1 MSQYFTSFLIE
12 PVIRQA
18 RRFSR
23 QSNDDRPFHPANVHP
38 SSDSDQGAASHQR
51 TPCIHPEATVPESD
65 WQLIP
70 DRLTPQSTQ
79 TATEESDTVLR
90 YSGRPPEVDLPA
102 WSDTHHPLGISHEDS
117 LATATGLDIALPNH
131 QFSSSRVHGI
141 TESLRSAT
149 SSLSDQAQSAI
160 DPNAMD
166 VQLPAQS
173 SIQYPADAS
182 TLSVQLRDG
191 SLPADDGMSSKRRQ
205 IVAIQNRHTSS
216 DEKARL
222 VHNLM
227 NEGYSS
233 SQPNLQTSHSPYPPS
248 PMSVASHAKLNS
260 ATSGHSGN
268 TIVSHTSPPASLSAG
283 AEPNNAINISA
294 EALRPTYY
302 QNPEIHPKTTGPE
315 SRSSN
320 RLSQDSTQ
328 EEYKVLGCPHYQR
341 NIKLQCAECYRWYTC
356 RFCHDEVETHS
367 LDRPAT
373 KNMLCMF
380 CGCAQ
385 PASGECTQCGE
396 PSARYYCD
404 VCKFWDN
411 TPWKPIY
418 HCNDCGLCRV
428 GEGLG
433 KDFFHC
439 KVEPPC

>member
-38 SSDSDQGAASHQR
+38 FSDLDQGAASPQG
-51 TPCIHPEATVPESD
+51 TPCLHPEATVPESD

-79 TATEESDTVLR
+79 TATEESDNIIR
-90 YSGRPPEVDLPA
+90 YSGHPPEVEVPA
-102 WSDTHHPLGISHEDS
+102 WSDTHQPQGISHEDS
-117 LATATGLDIALPNH
+117 LATATGLDIALQSH
-131 QFSSSRVHGI
+131 QFSTSRVHGI

-149 SSLSDQAQSAI
+149 SSLRDPAQSAV

-166 VQLPAQS
+166 VQPRAQS

-182 TLSVQLRDG
+182 TLSVQPGDG
-191 SLPADDGMSSKRRQ
+191 TLPADDGMSSKRRQ
-205 IVAIQNRHTSS
+205 IVAIQNTHRST

-233 SQPNLQTSHSPYPPS
+233 SQPNLQTSHSPYPAS

-268 TIVSHTSPPASLSAG
+268 TIVSRTSPPASLSAG
-283 AEPNNAINISA
+283 AEPNNTINISA
-294 EALRPTYY
+294 EALEPTYY
-302 QNPEIHPKTTGPE
+302 QNPEVRQKTTGPG
-315 SRSSN
+315 SRSPN
-320 RLSQDSTQ
+320 RLSQDSAQ
-328 EEYKVLGCPHYQR
+328 GKYKVLGCPHYQR

-373 KNMLCMF
+373 KNMLF
-380 CGCAQ
+380 
-385 PASGECTQCGE
+385 
-396 PSARYYCD
+396 
-404 VCKFWDN
+404 
-411 TPWKPIY
+411 
-418 HCNDCGLCRV
+418 
-428 GEGLG
+428 LG
-433 KDFFHC
+433 QHSR
-439 KVEPPC
+439 EAHLPL